1 MRKIIFLLFCVLCLS
16 FSLNAIASPIVPETK
31 PLEKEE
37 HDYLCQAIALTVLK
51 EKPNIKSFNSFD
63 IRSDGA
69 LLLGS
74 DDPQK
79 MVITYTQA
87 GTFWFGFSFRC
98 SGDFCVKW
106 DDNGHVI
113 LYLVRSDAL
122 LTLDHT
128 GNVLSITGS
137 ISNNVENAEYVR
149 KEMQPQKRTING
161 MTYCMKKE
169 DGVLGVFSSAY
180 SELVR
185 TDEAGRE
192 QSLLDL
198 RSEHRFSVIVFF
210 VFLIVFLALLTLI
223 IFQNVKKR
231 NITF

>member
-1 MRKIIFLLFCVLCLS
+1 MKKNIFLVLYVLCLL
-16 FSLNAIASPIVPETK
+16 FPLNVIASPTTLETK

-37 HDYLCQAIALTVLK
+37 YDHLCQAIALTVFK
-51 EKPNIKSFNSFD
+51 EKPNIKSFSSFD

-74 DDPQK
+74 DNPQK
-79 MVITYTQA
+79 MVIAYTET
-87 GTFWFGFSFRC
+87 GTFWFGFSFQC

-128 GNVLSITGS
+128 GNVLSITEL

-149 KEMQPQKRTING
+149 KELQPQKRTING

-185 TDEAGRE
+185 IDEAGRE
-192 QSLLDL
+192 QSLIDL
-198 RSEHRFSVIVFF
+198 RSEHRFSTILFL
-210 VFLIVFLALLTLI
+210 VFLIIFLVLLMLI
-223 IFQNVKKR
+223 ISQNIKTR
-231 NITF
+231 NMRC